1 MSVKPIPDGY
11 HSITPYLVVAGA
23 AKLIDFLKH
32 AFNAKEMHRMAG
44 PDGKVA
50 HAELKIGDS
59 PVMMGEAKGQWQP
72 MPSMLYLYVA
82 DCDAVYKRALD
93 AGATSVSEPADMF
106 YGDRHGA
113 VKDSSGNFWYIATHK
128 EDVAPAEMEKR
139 AKASMKA

>member
-11 HSITPYLVVAGA
+11 HSITPYLVISGA
-23 AKLIDFLKH
+23 AKLIDFLTR
-32 AFNAKEMHRMAG
+32 AFGAKEIHLMAA
-44 PDGKVA
+44 PDGTVM
-50 HAELKIGDS
+50 HAELEIGDS
-59 PVMMGEAKGQWQP
+59 RVMMGEAKGQWPP
-72 MPSMLYLYVA
+72 MPSMLYLYVK

-128 EDVAPAEMEKR
+128 EDVAPEEMERR